1 MSSSQRWSPDLRGR
15 VLVHG
20 RLAIFSDSPSSAHLI
35 RIRSP
40 PRRNDGANPQSGG
53 PQSVVCG
60 EGRFSLFYGQLFF
73 LLSFFFL
80 LPITDC
86 PSLG

>member
-20 RLAIFSDSPSSAHLI
+20 RLAIFSDSSSSAHLI

-40 PRRNDGANPQSGG
+40 PFGNDGVNPQSSG
-53 PQSVVCG
+53 PRSVVCG

-73 LLSFFFL
+73 PSLFFFL